1 MLREAFGYVFV
12 VAALV
17 VGCGGPLAGGG
28 VTILRYGP
36 MNGGM
41 AALADGT
48 LRFIDGCAVVES
60 VDPNGAPDG
69 RVVLWPA
76 GTDLQSIDGRVHV
89 VLNGVAAGDGD
100 EVSLSG
106 GEQTDQAWVEEL
118 VGPVGGC
125 RSDVY
130 WMAWTMERT

>member
-1 MLREAFGYVFV
+1 MPRARLAIAFVG
-12 VAALV
+12 AALLA
-17 VGCGGPLAGGG
+17 GCGGLLTGGG

-41 AALADGT
+41 SALAEGT
-48 LRFIDGCAVVES
+48 LRFINGCAVVES
-60 VDPNGAPDG
+60 IDPNGAPNS

-89 VLNGVAAGDGD
+89 VLNGVAATDGD
-100 EVSLSG
+100 AVSLSG
-106 GEQTDQAWVEEL
+106 GEQTDQAWVQEL
-118 VGPVGGC
+118 VGPVGEC

-130 WMAWTMERT
+130 WMAWTMERS

>member
-1 MLREAFGYVFV
+1 MLRARLAFAFV
-12 VAALV
+12 AAALV
-17 VGCGGPLAGGG
+17 AGCGGPLTGGG

-36 MNGGM
+36 MPGGM
-41 AALADGT
+41 SALAEGT
-48 LRFIDGCAVVES
+48 LRYIDGCAVVEN
-60 VDPNGAPDG
+60 VDANGARNG

-89 VLNGVAAGDGD
+89 VLGGVAATDGD

-118 VGPVGGC
+118 VGPVGAC

-130 WMAWTMERT
+130 WMALTMERR